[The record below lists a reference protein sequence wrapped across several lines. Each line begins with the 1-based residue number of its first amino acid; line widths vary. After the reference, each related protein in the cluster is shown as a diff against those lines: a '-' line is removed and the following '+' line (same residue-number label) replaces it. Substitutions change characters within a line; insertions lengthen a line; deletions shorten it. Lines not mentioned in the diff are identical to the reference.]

1 MNIEEKIKKGI
12 AIYCAT
18 LDLSADTVTTEFTAP
33 NNRSGDWA
41 MAVTFGNKKV
51 DMEGPSLDEVVD
63 AFVNQVTLFAQEK
76 IRSDDARRKRLQ
88 FIFGQEV

>member
-1 MNIEEKIKKGI
+1 
-12 AIYCAT
+12 
-18 LDLSADTVTTEFTAP
+18 
-33 NNRSGDWA
+33 